1 MSSKAAEMLR
11 HPPGVKFCP
20 DDDELVEF
28 FLLPRVRG
36 EPSWFPGVLVI
47 DDDRAANT
55 HPSKLLERHGL
66 AGDNNAYFFVRTSDA
81 AGRQDRRCAGG
92 GRWVSQ
98 KPEPKV
104 ACIGGQEIT
113 WRRANLNLQMNRGKS
128 GGGSN
133 GWVMHEYILI
143 EPPCPS
149 LKICHVTLSGH
160 GKDSIIKRV
169 PDGEAGCQADEPA
182 PKRARVAAAAA
193 NNSGSSKTKMIS
205 DQEPPSV
212 VAYDWSATCQV
223 YGSTEAAMD
232 QGYSA
237 SGYQEQQLSLSERVT
252 RCLLQPLTAQEI
264 AEIDAGAGDTAF
276 FRELMALDTGE
287 PRNQEPMHQTR
298 ISDKGPSAASACAS
312 AYQQEHYPAP
322 FLIDQDISPTSNIQ
336 QLLDLPKEATP
347 YMEFEEHE
355 QQQATD
361 QPVQSSTWSF
371 PYAETASADLYLEQ
385 MPATEQHQPMV
396 PAASMAECQGISA
409 TAHSQQLMVEET
421 ASTAEQHHGLDEQQ
435 LFWKSIGVDIDNIVA
450 F

>member
-1 MSSKAAEMLR
+1 MSSKAAKMLG

-169 PDGEAGCQADEPA
+169 PDGEAGCQTDEPA

-205 DQEPPSV
+205 DQEQPSV
-212 VAYDWSATCQV
+212 VAHDWSATCQV
-223 YGSTEAAMD
+223 YESTAPAMD

-237 SGYQEQQLSLSERVT
+237 SGYQEQFSLS
-252 RCLLQPLTAQEI
+252 
-264 AEIDAGAGDTAF
+264 
-276 FRELMALDTGE
+276 ELMALDIGE

-298 ISDKGPSAASACAS
+298 ISDQGPSAASACAS
-312 AYQQEHYPAP
+312 AYPAP
-322 FLIDQDISPTSNIQ
+322 FPIDQDISPTSNNQ
-336 QLLDLPKEATP
+336 QLLDLPTEATP
-347 YMEFEEHE
+347 YMEFE
-355 QQQATD
+355 
-361 QPVQSSTWSF
+361 
-371 PYAETASADLYLEQ
+371 
-385 MPATEQHQPMV
+385 
-396 PAASMAECQGISA
+396 
-409 TAHSQQLMVEET
+409 
-421 ASTAEQHHGLDEQQ
+421 
-435 LFWKSIGVDIDNIVA
+435 
-450 F
+450 